1 MNLISYMIQLK
12 VAVALNYE
20 LFQGEEND
28 AKVVSSLEQQWS
40 GTYEQKGVKFIM
52 KLREVD
58 LEMDSPFAGPLTALC
73 SHTSFFSEVL
83 KQKQNVVELCSS

>member
-1 MNLISYMIQLK
+1 MIQLK

-28 AKVVSSLEQQWS
+28 AKVASSLKQQWS
-40 GTYEQKGVKFIM
+40 GIYEQKGVKFTM
-52 KLREVD
+52 KLWEVD

-73 SHTSFFSEVL
+73 SHTSFFF
-83 KQKQNVVELCSS
+83 